1 MFFRARFYFHG
12 FQFILQAFLSFQADC
27 WNSKSKWYNTADRI
41 SASGVI
47 ILGPVSFS
55 HPGPVSFRL
64 TYPPP
69 PPLHDGGFSFLY
81 LFFIFSV
88 SLFLFLFLK
97 KMRIILFP
105 IAGVT
110 FKLQAFFLLVIS
122 GWVLSWS
129 RKSKCQKE
137 YAIRHTCWHISGFLS
152 VYLYADRIIYNRT
165 FDNYWPFQSQFW
177 KFGA

>member
-64 TYPPP
+64 TYPPSTSP
-69 PPLHDGGFSFLY
+69 TRWRNRLLIPFFYFLC
-81 LFFIFSV
+81 FSV
-88 SLFLFLFLK
+88 SLPLPEK
-97 KMRIILFP
+97 DANHIVSDSRGDVQASSILFARN
-105 IAGVT
+105 IWLG
-110 FKLQAFFLLVIS
+110 LV
-122 GWVLSWS
+122 V
-129 RKSKCQKE
+129 E
-137 YAIRHTCWHISGFLS
+137 
-152 VYLYADRIIYNRT
+152 
-165 FDNYWPFQSQFW
+165 
-177 KFGA
+177 